1 VSWIRVY
8 LSMKYFLF
16 KKLLK
21 SRIHIDLHHTEPVP
35 APSLQPFY
43 LCPLLI

>member
-1 VSWIRVY
+1 MVY

-35 APSLQPFY
+35 
-43 LCPLLI
+43 LLVTEAV